1 VIVAR
6 FRFSRKSGFK
16 TRVFSRLF
24 AWQPMP
30 SSHCAF
36 CRAFQARVDEID
48 AKFEAP
54 SACLSRTSSE
64 PRPETASG
72 TMAAAGGIHAL
83 TYLEKYVESTY
94 LSAVTPA

>member
-1 VIVAR
+1 MQA
-6 FRFSRKSGFK
+6 SH
-16 TRVFSRLF
+16 SRLL
-24 AWQPMP
+24 
-30 SSHCAF
+30 SSL
-36 CRAFQARVDEID
+36 QARVDEID

-54 SACLSRTSSE
+54 SACLSRSSSE